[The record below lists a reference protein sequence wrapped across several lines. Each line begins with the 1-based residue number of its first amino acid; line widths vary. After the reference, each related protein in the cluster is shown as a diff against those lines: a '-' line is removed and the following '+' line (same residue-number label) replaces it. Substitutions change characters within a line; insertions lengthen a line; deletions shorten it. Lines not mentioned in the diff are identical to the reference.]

1 MCNRDTKKIR
11 MAALPALILALFPLT
26 SRADVGSL
34 AGVVL
39 IAFWIALAIWSAL
52 TLGVFL
58 LLRRRTVFTRFAAT
72 ALFFFAPVLLV
83 AGMWFG
89 EELQYEHY
97 VQARERTLVSRSPFQ
112 ALSSKSHLA
121 PFRCSVNLS
130 NNEGDEML

>member
-1 MCNRDTKKIR
+1 VCNRDTKKIR

-97 VQARERTLVSRSPFQ
+97 VQARENIGVPLAVPGAVEQVTPC
-112 ALSSKSHLA
+112 ALQVLCK
-121 PFRCSVNLS
+121 PVQ
-130 NNEGDEML
+130 